1 MTVSSTAVHESPDT
15 VLVQSVLF
23 GPIAVQV
30 DACVTFEEG
39 LLGFEGPQRF
49 VLLPTI
55 PDGVLWLQGVD
66 DGSMVFLVVEPDA
79 HISDY
84 SFDLSV
90 AERSATGLTA
100 DSVTAV
106 VAIVSL
112 PSNAT
117 EPCTANLQ
125 APLLIDFATGRGWQ
139 LVLADS
145 SYATRHPI
153 NLPLSRVGELAK

>member
-1 MTVSSTAVHESPDT
+1 MTVSAIAEHESPDT

-23 GPIAVQV
+23 GSIAVQV

-66 DGSMVFLVVEPDA
+66 DGSMAFLVIEPDA
-79 HISDY
+79 HVLDY

-90 AERSATGLTA
+90 ADRFATGITA

-112 PSNAT
+112 PSNAS
-117 EPCTANLQ
+117 EPCCANLQ
-125 APLLIDFATGRGWQ
+125 APLLIDFTTGRGWQ
-139 LVLADS
+139 LVLVDS
-145 SYATRHPI
+145 SYGTRHPI
-153 NLPLSRVGELAK
+153 NLPLMRVGELAE